1 MRRALDSRKL
11 SALELLDSHR
21 RQVERL
27 QPLLNAYTRV
37 FDDPLHLP
45 AADGPL
51 AGIPISIK
59 DSLDIAGEATVCG
72 HLPRVG
78 HRATR
83 HALCVSRLIEAG
95 AVVIGK
101 TNTPEMLMNWETYN
115 DAYGVTR
122 NPWDLDRTP
131 GGSSGGESAAI
142 AACMSAGGI
151 GSDGGGSIRL
161 PAALTGICGLKPTPG
176 RVPATGHFPNVGY
189 PGGLLGVI
197 GPMART
203 VEDLCLLFRVVAGHA
218 DSDPFS
224 VPFPPTDLPVVPRI
238 GIVDHPVVQLT
249 LPFVESTC
257 GEFAPQDW
265 RRIYEVWRFFFLK
278 LNAHPIGFPTP
289 HTAEYFSIAP
299 PTAQEMLE
307 MFAARDALRVK
318 FLMALDEFPILLLP
332 NPGFGAWRTGEFPG
346 VDSMTSMC
354 AANLLGLPSL
364 AIPVGFDNDG
374 MPLSIQALA
383 KPWQEELLLDFGL
396 RLERARGKF
405 PLPPLAR
412 KQ

>member
-1 MRRALDSRKL
+1 MRRALDRREL
-11 SALELLDSHR
+11 STIELLDSQR

-27 QPLLNAYTRV
+27 QPVLNAYTRV
-37 FDDPLHLP
+37 FDEPLCLP
-45 AADGPL
+45 GADGPL

-72 HLPRVG
+72 HPPRMG
-78 HRATR
+78 QRAAK
-83 HALCVSRLIEAG
+83 HSLCVSRLIGAG

-101 TNTPEMLMNWETYN
+101 TNTPEMLMNWETHN

-122 NPWDLDRTP
+122 NPWDPDRTP

-224 VPFPPTDLPVVPRI
+224 VPFSPLEVPVVARV
-238 GIVDHPVVQLT
+238 GIFDHPVVRSA
-249 LPFVESTC
+249 LPFVDAACEL
-257 GEFAPQDW
+257 FPAQDW
-265 RRIYEVWRFFFLK
+265 QRIFEVWRFFFLQ

-289 HTAEYFSIAP
+289 HTAEYLSITAP
-299 PTAQEMLE
+299 TGQEMLT
-307 MFAARDALRVK
+307 MFAARDALRER
-318 FLMALDEFPILLLP
+318 FLLALDEFPILLLP
-332 NPGFGAWRTGEFPG
+332 NPGFGAWRLGEFPG
-346 VDSMTSMC
+346 VPSMTSMC
-354 AANLLGLPSL
+354 AANLFGLPSL
-364 AIPVGFDNDG
+364 AIPVGFDAEG
-374 MPLSIQALA
+374 MPLSIQAMA
-383 KPWQEELLLDFGL
+383 KPWQEELLLDFGMK
-396 RLERARGKF
+396 LETARGRF

-412 KQ
+412 NE